1 MLGHSVVGLLARLVG
16 EHPDLEPLR
25 DVAAELDLYY
35 IPTRYPNG
43 LVEGTPYQAFTR
55 AQAERA
61 LSGAETVVAAVERAI
76 AAP

>member
-1 MLGHSVVGLLARLVG
+1 MHDPRAEGRRWLEQA
-16 EHPDLEPLR
+16 EPLR
-25 DVAAELDLYY
+25 DLAAEPDLYY

-55 AQAERA
+55 AQAGRA
-61 LSGAETVVAAVERAI
+61 LNGAETVVAAVERTL